1 MMRRWVA
8 CAVAITVVAF
18 GVVAFGIGA
27 SAGAAYASA
36 FGSCGAQGGFATCVA
51 SGNVMN
57 PVTIAVTVTASPDQ
71 AVTVA
76 WNDVCA
82 LGTSTETTLGHFT
95 AHAPVTRIIPH
106 AFHQPRTCSVAADA
120 QLSSGKGDVTLTLAY
135 SLSASVPL
143 AGPEIADS
151 AGMCVEDPGNSPAP
165 RTRIEAYG
173 CDTAAAQQ
181 WSFTSGTLVH
191 NGLCLNDKG
200 SGGSGSPVVLYPC
213 TGLPNALWTHNTA
226 GEYVL
231 QAGGGTLCLTDPGN
245 STTNATKLE
254 VTTCTATPAQLWT
267 LP

>member
-1 MMRRWVA
+1 MVRRWIGYAVTIIAVA
-8 CAVAITVVAF
+8 CGLVT
-18 GVVAFGIGA
+18 
-27 SAGAAYASA
+27 SAGAAAYASA
-36 FGSCGAQGGFATCVA
+36 FGSCRAQGSFATCVA
-51 SGNVMN
+51 SGSLIK
-57 PVTIAVTVTASPDQ
+57 PVTIAVTVTASLDQ

-82 LGTSTETTLGHFT
+82 LGASTETTQGHFT
-95 AHAPVTRIIPH
+95 AHAPVTRVIPH
-106 AFHQPRTCSVAADA
+106 AFHQPRTCSVASDA
-120 QLSSGKGDVTLTLAY
+120 QLSNGKGDVTLTLAY

-226 GEYVL
+226 
-231 QAGGGTLCLTDPGN
+231 C
-245 STTNATKLE
+245 
-254 VTTCTATPAQLWT
+254 
-267 LP
+267 